1 MNLDAKM
8 TFGQAQTKQEGLMT
22 THPMEMSL

>member
-1 MNLDAKM
+1 MKLDAKM
-8 TFGQAQTKQEGLMT
+8 TFGQTQTKQEGPMT